1 MFSLWRPHGGRNTS
15 VSLTHRVFRSVDVVN
30 SRHYFFHVSSS
41 PGLIRWFDFLSFFL
55 SDHSAWF
62 SIGGDLFIGGF
73 ICIFDI
79 IEFFYR
85 CLALLALSPCTIV
98 VVRCYRC
105 YRLRLLSLLTF
116 AFDVATASNL
126 FIKTPRQLNG
136 ASLNTDF
143 YVPLATGNN
152 SFFPYTLHVKHSI
165 TWHRTQLHAPC
176 KDRSQRTTYEWAQWR
191 PTDKCA

>member
-1 MFSLWRPHGGRNTS
+1 MFSLWRSHGGRNTS
-15 VSLTHRVFRSVDVVN
+15 VSLTCRVFRSVDVAN
-30 SRHYFFHVSSS
+30 LLDHLLHVSSS
-41 PGLIRWFDFLSFFL
+41 PGFIRWFDFLFFL
-55 SDHSAWF
+55 FFSDHSAWF

-85 CLALLALSPCTIV
+85 CLALLALSPCIIV

-152 SFFPYTLHVKHSI
+152 SFFPHTLHVKHSLD
-165 TWHRTQLHAPC
+165 HVA
-176 KDRSQRTTYEWAQWR
+176 SYTT
-191 PTDKCA
+191 TCSM